1 MKIIGI
7 GDLVLD
13 VYMNEKEI
21 IGITSGMSFANIIY
35 NITRLLKED
44 KNIGFESI
52 IYGVCGNDIAGN
64 IILKEV
70 EESGIQTKYIT
81 IKDKKDTRKFY
92 IYLDENSNFVASKKK
107 NYITKKE
114 SWYSTS
120 MVKKDIPEELLS
132 KENIY
137 VLGSVSKNFRDIMDK
152 IEEVEGKVC
161 LDLGHIAA
169 FRYISLSKLKEML
182 TRKYYIVN
190 LNERVAKYLLT
201 RFGYNEYKELKQIFL
216 TDMFIIT
223 KGKEEIEIILKD
235 NNYILKNDNINY
247 TEKDPS
253 GAGDLLFSHY
263 IVANIIRENN
273 MKTKKDI
280 KEEIQY
286 FTKQELEEIYN
297 NANKEI
303 YNLVS
308 KLGARIGVDIKKP
321 TEEFVKIENT
331 EEESK
336 EVKEKNIHKLKNAIE
351 KLEERVESALL
362 KYNEK
367 AEAGLEL
374 LKDLETNKNQKYICI
389 GSGGSSI
396 PSEFT
401 KTIINN
407 TFGVDIQTMFPKEY
421 LETNTEKYMDYLN
434 IICFSYSGSSPEI
447 VQLLNGKYN
456 MAYIVTKANE
466 EDLKISLKENNVDIS
481 KIRIISY
488 NNESSKERGFLSIEG
503 IIVPALIMHMLVE
516 KKKKEDILE
525 LFKKQFEKQKEKAED
540 YFKENIEGLK
550 KAFKKKNII
559 DIYYDNYTKPI
570 MCDLESKIVE
580 TGIYRCT
587 THEKK
592 NFSHGRFITLEK
604 YPSDVQIY
612 LKLKKDTKYDDEL
625 LKYLKIYSKNLI
637 ILEVDEEN
645 NNGILELLIYSQ
657 LFIYEISKLL
667 KKDLSNPDY
676 SEDSMKIYRYNKEI
690 I

>member
-1 MKIIGI
+1 MDMIE
-7 GDLVLD
+7 
-13 VYMNEKEI
+13 EKE
-21 IGITSGMSFANIIY
+21 G
-35 NITRLLKED
+35 
-44 KNIGFESI
+44 
-52 IYGVCGNDIAGN
+52 
-64 IILKEV
+64 
-70 EESGIQTKYIT
+70 
-81 IKDKKDTRKFY
+81 
-92 IYLDENSNFVASKKK
+92 
-107 NYITKKE
+107 
-114 SWYSTS
+114 
-120 MVKKDIPEELLS
+120 
-132 KENIY
+132 
-137 VLGSVSKNFRDIMDK
+137 K
-152 IEEVEGKVC
+152 IC

-169 FRYISLSKLKEML
+169 FRYVLVPDLKEML
-182 TRKYYIVN
+182 IRKYYMVN
-190 LNERVAKYLLT
+190 LNVKVANYLVK
-201 RFGYNEYKELKQIFL
+201 RFGYTDYKELKQIFQ
-216 TDMFIIT
+216 TDILIIT
-223 KGKEEIEIILKD
+223 KGKEEIEIIGKD
-235 NNYILKNDNINY
+235 YDYILKNNNINY
-247 TEKDPS
+247 NEKDPT

-263 IVANIIRENN
+263 IVANIIKNNKRGNREKN
-273 MKTKKDI
+273 KKDNI
-280 KEEIQY
+280 I
-286 FTKQELEEIYN
+286 FTKQELEEIYD
-297 NANKEI
+297 NANREI

-308 KLGARIGVDIKKP
+308 KLGARIGVEVKKP
-321 TEEFVKIENT
+321 NEEFLKNENNIDGEEKIA
-331 EEESK
+331 K
-336 EVKEKNIHKLKNAIE
+336 ERNIHKLKNAID
-351 KLEERVESALL
+351 KLEERVESALVE
-362 KYNEK
+362 YNEK
-367 AEAGLEL
+367 SEAGLEL
-374 LKDLETNKNQKYICI
+374 LKDLESNKDQKYICI

-396 PSEFT
+396 PSEYT

-421 LETNTEKYMDYLN
+421 LETNTEKYMEYLN

-503 IIVPALIMHMLVE
+503 IIVPALIMYMLVE
-516 KKKKEDILE
+516 KKKKDDILE
-525 LFKKQFEKQKEKAED
+525 LFKKRFEKQKEKVEK
-540 YFKENIEGLK
+540 YFKENNEQLK
-550 KAFKKKNII
+550 KAFKKNNII

-580 TGIYRCT
+580 TGIFRCT

-625 LKYLKIYSKNLI
+625 LKYLSIYSKNLI
-637 ILEVDEEN
+637 ILEPDEEN

>member
-137 VLGSVSKNFRDIMDK
+137 VLGSVSKNFRDIMDM
-152 IEEVEGKVC
+152 IEEKEGKIC

-216 TDMFIIT
+216 TDMLIIT
-223 KGKEEIEIILKD
+223 KGKEEIEIFVKD
-235 NNYILKNDNINY
+235 NNYILKNENINY

-263 IVANIIRENN
+263 IVANILRENN

-308 KLGARIGVDIKKP
+308 KLGARIGVDIKKA

-336 EVKEKNIHKLKNAIE
+336 EVKEKNINKLKNAIE

-362 KYNEK
+362 NYNEK

-466 EDLKISLKENNVDIS
+466 EDLKISLEEKNIDIS

-503 IIVPALIMHMLVE
+503 IIVPALIMYMLVE
-516 KKKKEDILE
+516 KKKKEDVLT
-525 LFKKQFEKQKEKAED
+525 LFKKQFEKQKEKVEN

-612 LKLKKDTKYDDEL
+612 LKLKKDTRYDDEL
-625 LKYLKIYSKNLI
+625 LKYLSIYSKNLI
-637 ILEVDEEN
+637 ILEADEEN

>member
-13 VYMNEKEI
+13 VYMDEKEI
-21 IGITSGMSFANIIY
+21 IGITSGMSFANVIY

-44 KNIGFESI
+44 KNIEFESI

-64 IILKEV
+64 IILKEL

-81 IKDKKDTRKFY
+81 IKDKKNTRKFY

-132 KENIY
+132 RENIY
-137 VLGSVSKNFRDIMDK
+137 VLGSVSKNFRDIMDM
-152 IEEVEGKVC
+152 IEEKEGKIC

-216 TDMFIIT
+216 TDMLIIT
-223 KGKEEIEIILKD
+223 KGKEEIEIFVKD
-235 NNYILKNDNINY
+235 NNYILKNNNINY
-247 TEKDPS
+247 NEKDPS

-263 IVANIIRENN
+263 IVANIMKENN

-362 KYNEK
+362 NYNEK

-456 MAYIVTKANE
+456 NAYIVTKANE

-503 IIVPALIMHMLVE
+503 IIVPSLIMYMLVE
-516 KKKKEDILE
+516 KKKKEEMIKV
-525 LFKKQFEKQKEKAED
+525 FKEQLEKQREKVEN

-625 LKYLKIYSKNLI
+625 LKYLSIYSKNLI
-637 ILEVDEEN
+637 ILESDEES

>member
-1 MKIIGI
+1 MSVSN
-7 GDLVLD
+7 L
-13 VYMNEKEI
+13 KEI
-21 IGITSGMSFANIIY
+21 LT
-35 NITRLLKED
+35 
-44 KNIGFESI
+44 
-52 IYGVCGNDIAGN
+52 
-64 IILKEV
+64 
-70 EESGIQTKYIT
+70 
-81 IKDKKDTRKFY
+81 
-92 IYLDENSNFVASKKK
+92 K
-107 NYITKKE
+107 NY
-114 SWYSTS
+114 Y
-120 MVKKDIPEELLS
+120 M
-132 KENIY
+132 
-137 VLGSVSKNFRDIMDK
+137 
-152 IEEVEGKVC
+152 
-161 LDLGHIAA
+161 
-169 FRYISLSKLKEML
+169 
-182 TRKYYIVN
+182 VN
-190 LNERVAKYLLT
+190 LNKRVADYLVK
-201 RFGYNEYKELKQIFL
+201 RFGYNNYNGLKEIFK
-216 TDMFIIT
+216 TDMIIIT
-223 KGKEEIEIILKD
+223 KGKEEIIILNGDKE
-235 NNYILKNDNINY
+235 YILRNNNINNN
-247 TEKDPS
+247 EKDPS

-263 IVANIIRENN
+263 IFETIIREYD
-273 MKTKKDI
+273 TERKKENI
-280 KEEIQY
+280 I
-286 FTKQELEEIYN
+286 FTKNELEKVYDRANNEIYG
-297 NANKEI
+297 
-303 YNLVS
+303 LVE
-308 KLGARIGVDIKKP
+308 KLGARKEIELKKP
-321 TEEFVKIENT
+321 SDEFLGIENNIY
-331 EEESK
+331 EEVNI
-336 EVKEKNIHKLKNAIE
+336 VKEKNIHKLKNAIE

-362 KYNEK
+362 NYNAKAK

-374 LKDLETNKNQKYICI
+374 LKELESNKRQKYICI

-396 PSEFT
+396 PSEYT

-421 LETNTEKYMDYLN
+421 LETNTEKYMDYLS

-456 MAYIVTKANE
+456 KAYIVTKANE
-466 EDLKISLKENNVDIS
+466 EDLKISLKESNVDIS

-488 NNESSKERGFLSIEG
+488 NNQSTKERGFLSIEG

-525 LFKKQFEKQKEKAED
+525 LFKKQLKKQKEKVEK
-540 YFKENIEGLK
+540 YFIENNEELK
-550 KAFKKKNII
+550 KAFKKNNII

-580 TGIYRCT
+580 TGIFRCA

-612 LKLKKDTKYDDEL
+612 LKLKKDTKYDNEL

-637 ILEVDEEN
+637 ILEPDEEN

>member
-21 IGITSGMSFANIIY
+21 VGITSGMSFSNVIY
-35 NITRLLKED
+35 NITRLLRED
-44 KNIGFESI
+44 KNIEFESI

-64 IILKEV
+64 IILKEA

-92 IYLDENSNFVASKKK
+92 IYLDEDSNVIASKKK

-137 VLGSVSKNFRDIMDK
+137 VLGSVSKNFRNIMDK
-152 IEEVEGKVC
+152 IEEAEGKVC
-161 LDLGHIAA
+161 LDLGQTAS

-216 TDMFIIT
+216 TDMLIIT
-223 KGKEEIEIILKD
+223 KGKEEIEIFVKD
-235 NNYILKNDNINY
+235 NNYILKNENINY

-263 IVANIIRENN
+263 IVANILRENN

-308 KLGARIGVDIKKP
+308 KLGARIGVDIKKA

-362 KYNEK
+362 NYNEK

-456 MAYIVTKANE
+456 NAYIVTKANE

-525 LFKKQFEKQKEKAED
+525 LFKKQFEKQKEKVEN

-580 TGIYRCT
+580 TGIFRCA

-625 LKYLKIYSKNLI
+625 LKYLSIYSKNLI
-637 ILEVDEEN
+637 ILEADEEN

>member
-1 MKIIGI
+1 M
-7 GDLVLD
+7 
-13 VYMNEKEI
+13 YMIEEKE
-21 IGITSGMSFANIIY
+21 G
-35 NITRLLKED
+35 
-44 KNIGFESI
+44 
-52 IYGVCGNDIAGN
+52 
-64 IILKEV
+64 
-70 EESGIQTKYIT
+70 
-81 IKDKKDTRKFY
+81 
-92 IYLDENSNFVASKKK
+92 
-107 NYITKKE
+107 
-114 SWYSTS
+114 
-120 MVKKDIPEELLS
+120 
-132 KENIY
+132 
-137 VLGSVSKNFRDIMDK
+137 K
-152 IEEVEGKVC
+152 IC

-169 FRYISLSKLKEML
+169 FRYVLVPDLKEML
-182 TRKYYIVN
+182 TRKYYMVN
-190 LNERVAKYLLT
+190 LNVKVANYLVK
-201 RFGYNEYKELKQIFL
+201 RFGYTDYKELKQIFL
-216 TDMFIIT
+216 TDILIIT
-223 KGKEEIEIILKD
+223 KGKEEIEIICKD
-235 NNYILKNDNINY
+235 YDYILKNNNINY
-247 TEKDPS
+247 NEKDPT

-263 IVANIIRENN
+263 IVANIIKNNKMENGEN
-273 MKTKKDI
+273 IAKNKGDNVI
-280 KEEIQY
+280 
-286 FTKQELEEIYN
+286 FTKQELEEIYD
-297 NANKEI
+297 NANREI

-308 KLGARIGVDIKKP
+308 KLGARIGVEVKKP
-321 TEEFVKIENT
+321 NEEFLKNENNIDGEEKIA
-331 EEESK
+331 K
-336 EVKEKNIHKLKNAIE
+336 ERNIHKLKNAIE
-351 KLEERVESALL
+351 KLEERVKSALL
-362 KYNEK
+362 NYNEK
-367 AEAGLEL
+367 AEAGIEL
-374 LKDLETNKNQKYICI
+374 LKDLENNKNQKYICI

-396 PSEFT
+396 PSEFA

-456 MAYIVTKANE
+456 KAYIVTKANE

-488 NNESSKERGFLSIEG
+488 NNQSTKERGFLSIEG
-503 IIVPALIMHMLVE
+503 IIVPALIMYMLVE
-516 KKKKEDILE
+516 KKKKEEIFE
-525 LFKKQFEKQKEKAED
+525 LFKKQFEKQKEKVEN
-540 YFKENIEGLK
+540 YFKENIEVLK

-612 LKLKKDTKYDDEL
+612 LKSKKDTKYDNEL

-637 ILEVDEEN
+637 ILEPDEEN

>member
-1 MKIIGI
+1 MDMIE
-7 GDLVLD
+7 
-13 VYMNEKEI
+13 EKE
-21 IGITSGMSFANIIY
+21 G
-35 NITRLLKED
+35 
-44 KNIGFESI
+44 
-52 IYGVCGNDIAGN
+52 
-64 IILKEV
+64 
-70 EESGIQTKYIT
+70 
-81 IKDKKDTRKFY
+81 
-92 IYLDENSNFVASKKK
+92 
-107 NYITKKE
+107 
-114 SWYSTS
+114 
-120 MVKKDIPEELLS
+120 
-132 KENIY
+132 
-137 VLGSVSKNFRDIMDK
+137 K
-152 IEEVEGKVC
+152 IC

-169 FRYISLSKLKEML
+169 FRYVLVPDLKEML
-182 TRKYYIVN
+182 TRKYYMVN
-190 LNERVAKYLLT
+190 LNVKVANYLVK
-201 RFGYNEYKELKQIFL
+201 RFGYTDYKELKQIFQ
-216 TDMFIIT
+216 TDILIIT
-223 KGKEEIEIILKD
+223 KGKEEIEIICKD
-235 NNYILKNDNINY
+235 YDYILKNNNINY
-247 TEKDPS
+247 NEKDPT

-263 IVANIIRENN
+263 IVANIIKNNKMENGKN
-273 MKTKKDI
+273 IAKN
-280 KEEIQY
+280 KEDNVI
-286 FTKQELEEIYN
+286 FTKQELEEIYD
-297 NANKEI
+297 NANREI

-308 KLGARIGVDIKKP
+308 KLGARIGVEVKKP
-321 TEEFVKIENT
+321 NEEFLKNENNIDGEEKIA
-331 EEESK
+331 K
-336 EVKEKNIHKLKNAIE
+336 ERNIHKLKNAIE
-351 KLEERVESALL
+351 KLEERVKSALL
-362 KYNEK
+362 NYNEK

-374 LKDLETNKNQKYICI
+374 LKDLESNKKQKYICI

-396 PSEFT
+396 PSEFA

-466 EDLKISLKENNVDIS
+466 EDLKISLEEKNIDIS
-481 KIRIISY
+481 KIRVISY

-525 LFKKQFEKQKEKAED
+525 LFKKQFEKQKEKVEK
-540 YFKENIEGLK
+540 YFIENNEVLK
-550 KAFKKKNII
+550 KAFKKNNII

-612 LKLKKDTKYDDEL
+612 LKLKKDTKYDNEL

-637 ILEVDEEN
+637 ILEADEES

-676 SEDSMKIYRYNKEI
+676 SEDSMRIYRYNKEI

>member
-21 IGITSGMSFANIIY
+21 IGITSGMSFANVIY

-44 KNIGFESI
+44 KNIEFESI

-64 IILKEV
+64 IILKEA

-120 MVKKDIPEELLS
+120 IVKKDIPEELLS

-137 VLGSVSKNFRDIMDK
+137 VLGSVSKNFRDIMDM
-152 IEEVEGKVC
+152 IEEKEGKIC

-216 TDMFIIT
+216 TDMLIIT
-223 KGKEEIEIILKD
+223 KGKEEVEIFVKD
-235 NNYILKNDNINY
+235 IRYVLKNENINY
-247 TEKDPS
+247 NEKDPS

-280 KEEIQY
+280 KEESQY

-331 EEESK
+331 EESK

-362 KYNEK
+362 NYNEK
-367 AEAGLEL
+367 SEAGLEL
-374 LKDLETNKNQKYICI
+374 LKDLESNKKQKYICI

-525 LFKKQFEKQKEKAED
+525 LFKKQFEKQKEKVEN

-625 LKYLKIYSKNLI
+625 LKYLSIYSKNLI
-637 ILEVDEEN
+637 ILESDEEN

>member
-21 IGITSGMSFANIIY
+21 IGITSGMSFANVIY

-44 KNIGFESI
+44 KNIEFESI

-64 IILKEV
+64 IILKEA

-81 IKDKKDTRKFY
+81 IKDKKNTRKFY

-161 LDLGHIAA
+161 LDLGQTAS

-216 TDMFIIT
+216 TDMLIIT

-362 KYNEK
+362 NYNEK

-374 LKDLETNKNQKYICI
+374 LKDLESNKKQKYICI

-466 EDLKISLKENNVDIS
+466 EDLKISLEEKNIDIS

-516 KKKKEDILE
+516 KKNKEDILE
-525 LFKKQFEKQKEKAED
+525 LFKKQFEKQKEKVEK
-540 YFKENIEGLK
+540 YFIKNNEGLK
-550 KAFKKKNII
+550 KAFKKNNII

-637 ILEVDEEN
+637 ILEPDEEN

>member
-21 IGITSGMSFANIIY
+21 IGITSGMSFANVIY

-44 KNIGFESI
+44 KNIEFESI

-64 IILKEV
+64 IILKEA

-137 VLGSVSKNFRDIMDK
+137 VLGSVSKNFRDIMDM
-152 IEEVEGKVC
+152 IEEKEGKIC

-216 TDMFIIT
+216 TDMLIIT
-223 KGKEEIEIILKD
+223 KGKEEIEIFVKD
-235 NNYILKNDNINY
+235 NNYILKNENINY

-308 KLGARIGVDIKKP
+308 KLGARIGVDIKKA

-336 EVKEKNIHKLKNAIE
+336 EVKEKNINKLKNAIE

-362 KYNEK
+362 NYNEK

-396 PSEFT
+396 PAEFT

-407 TFGVDIQTMFPKEY
+407 TFGVDVQTMFPKEY
-421 LETNTEKYMDYLN
+421 LETNTEKYMEHLN

-503 IIVPALIMHMLVE
+503 IIVPALIMYMLVE

-525 LFKKQFEKQKEKAED
+525 LFKKQFEKQKEKVEN

-625 LKYLKIYSKNLI
+625 LKYLSIYSKNLI
-637 ILEVDEEN
+637 ILESDEEN

>member
-1 MKIIGI
+1 MDMIE
-7 GDLVLD
+7 
-13 VYMNEKEI
+13 EKE
-21 IGITSGMSFANIIY
+21 G
-35 NITRLLKED
+35 
-44 KNIGFESI
+44 
-52 IYGVCGNDIAGN
+52 
-64 IILKEV
+64 
-70 EESGIQTKYIT
+70 
-81 IKDKKDTRKFY
+81 
-92 IYLDENSNFVASKKK
+92 
-107 NYITKKE
+107 
-114 SWYSTS
+114 
-120 MVKKDIPEELLS
+120 
-132 KENIY
+132 
-137 VLGSVSKNFRDIMDK
+137 K
-152 IEEVEGKVC
+152 IC

-169 FRYISLSKLKEML
+169 FRYVLVPDLKEML
-182 TRKYYIVN
+182 TRKYYMVN
-190 LNERVAKYLLT
+190 LNVKVANYLVK
-201 RFGYNEYKELKQIFL
+201 RFGYTDYKELKQIFQ
-216 TDMFIIT
+216 TDILIIT
-223 KGKEEIEIILKD
+223 KGKEEIEILGKD
-235 NNYILKNDNINY
+235 YDYILKNNNINY
-247 TEKDPS
+247 NEKDPT

-263 IVANIIRENN
+263 IVANIIKNNKMGNREKN
-273 MKTKKDI
+273 
-280 KEEIQY
+280 KEDNII
-286 FTKQELEEIYN
+286 FTKQELEEIYD
-297 NANKEI
+297 NANREI

-308 KLGARIGVDIKKP
+308 KLGARIGVEVKKP
-321 TEEFVKIENT
+321 NEEFLKNENNIDGEEKIA
-331 EEESK
+331 K
-336 EVKEKNIHKLKNAIE
+336 ERNIHKLKNAID

-362 KYNEK
+362 AYNEK
-367 AEAGLEL
+367 SEAGIEL
-374 LKDLETNKNQKYICI
+374 LKDLENNKNQKYICI

-456 MAYIVTKANE
+456 MAYIVTKANG
-466 EDLKISLKENNVDIS
+466 EDLKISLEEKNIDTS
-481 KIRIISY
+481 KIRVISY

-503 IIVPALIMHMLVE
+503 IIVPSLIMYMLVE
-516 KKKKEDILE
+516 KKKKEEMIKV
-525 LFKKQFEKQKEKAED
+525 FKEQLEKQREKVEN

-580 TGIYRCT
+580 TGIFRCAI
-587 THEKK
+587 HEKK

-612 LKLKKDTKYDDEL
+612 LKLKKDTKYDNEL

-637 ILEVDEEN
+637 ILESDEESD
-645 NNGILELLIYSQ
+645 NGILELLIYSQ
-657 LFIYEISKLL
+657 LFIYEISKLI

>member
-1 MKIIGI
+1 MDIIE
-7 GDLVLD
+7 
-13 VYMNEKEI
+13 EKE
-21 IGITSGMSFANIIY
+21 G
-35 NITRLLKED
+35 
-44 KNIGFESI
+44 
-52 IYGVCGNDIAGN
+52 
-64 IILKEV
+64 
-70 EESGIQTKYIT
+70 
-81 IKDKKDTRKFY
+81 
-92 IYLDENSNFVASKKK
+92 
-107 NYITKKE
+107 
-114 SWYSTS
+114 
-120 MVKKDIPEELLS
+120 
-132 KENIY
+132 
-137 VLGSVSKNFRDIMDK
+137 K
-152 IEEVEGKVC
+152 IC

-169 FRYISLSKLKEML
+169 FRYVLVPDLKEML
-182 TRKYYIVN
+182 TRKYYMVN
-190 LNERVAKYLLT
+190 LNVKVANYLVK
-201 RFGYNEYKELKQIFL
+201 RFGYTDYKELKQIFL
-216 TDMFIIT
+216 TDILIIT
-223 KGKEEIEIILKD
+223 KGKEEIEIIGKD
-235 NNYILKNDNINY
+235 YDYILKNNNINY
-247 TEKDPS
+247 NEKDPT

-263 IVANIIRENN
+263 IVANIIKNNKRENVAN
-273 MKTKKDI
+273 IVKNKGDNVI
-280 KEEIQY
+280 
-286 FTKQELEEIYN
+286 FTKQELEEIYD
-297 NANKEI
+297 NANREI

-308 KLGARIGVDIKKP
+308 KLGARIGVEVKKP
-321 TEEFVKIENT
+321 NEEFLKNENNIDGEEKIA
-331 EEESK
+331 K
-336 EVKEKNIHKLKNAIE
+336 ERNIHKLKNAIE
-351 KLEERVESALL
+351 KLEERVKSALL
-362 KYNEK
+362 NYNEK

-374 LKDLETNKNQKYICI
+374 VKDLEDNKNQKYICI

-396 PSEFT
+396 PSEYT

-421 LETNTEKYMDYLN
+421 LETNTEKYMEHLN
-434 IICFSYSGSSPEI
+434 LICFSYSGSSPEI

-456 MAYIVTKANE
+456 NAYIVTKANE

-503 IIVPALIMHMLVE
+503 IIVPALIMYMLVE

-525 LFKKQFEKQKEKAED
+525 LFKKQFEKQKEKVEK
-540 YFKENIEGLK
+540 YFKENNEQLK
-550 KAFKKKNII
+550 KAFKKNNII

-580 TGIYRCT
+580 TGIFRCA

-612 LKLKKDTKYDDEL
+612 LKLKKDTKYDNEL

-637 ILEVDEEN
+637 ILESDEEN
-645 NNGILELLIYSQ
+645 DNGILELLIYSQ

>member
-21 IGITSGMSFANIIY
+21 IGITSGMSFANVIY

-44 KNIGFESI
+44 KSIEFESI

-64 IILKEV
+64 IILKEA
-70 EESGIQTKYIT
+70 EESGMQTKYIT

-92 IYLDENSNFVASKKK
+92 IYLDENSNVIASKKK

-120 MVKKDIPEELLS
+120 MVKKEIPEELLS
-132 KENIY
+132 RENIY

-161 LDLGHIAA
+161 LDLGQTAS
-169 FRYISLSKLKEML
+169 FRYISVSKLKEML

-201 RFGYNEYKELKQIFL
+201 RFGYNEYKELKQIFV
-216 TDMFIIT
+216 TDMLIIT
-223 KGKEEIEIILKD
+223 KGKEEIEIIVKD

-247 TEKDPS
+247 NEKDPS

-263 IVANIIRENN
+263 IVANIMKENKN
-273 MKTKKDI
+273 KEQKDVI
-280 KEEIQY
+280 
-286 FTKQELEEIYN
+286 FNKQELEEIYN

-308 KLGARIGVDIKKP
+308 KLGARIGVDIKKA

-362 KYNEK
+362 NYNEK

-396 PSEFT
+396 PSEYT

-421 LETNTEKYMDYLN
+421 LETNTEKYIEYLN

-456 MAYIVTKANE
+456 KAYIVTKANE
-466 EDLKISLKENNVDIS
+466 EDLKISLKESNVDIS
-481 KIRIISY
+481 KVRIISY
-488 NNESSKERGFLSIEG
+488 NNQSTKERGFLSIEG

-525 LFKKQFEKQKEKAED
+525 LFKKQFEKQKEKVEN

-550 KAFKKKNII
+550 KAFKKNNII
-559 DIYYDNYTKPI
+559 DIYYDNYTKTI

-580 TGIYRCT
+580 TGIFRCA

-612 LKLKKDTKYDDEL
+612 LKLKKDTKYDNEL
-625 LKYLKIYSKNLI
+625 LKYLSIYSKNLI
-637 ILEVDEEN
+637 ILEADEEN

>member
-21 IGITSGMSFANIIY
+21 IGITSGMSFANVIY

-44 KNIGFESI
+44 KNIEFESI

-64 IILKEV
+64 IILKEL

-161 LDLGHIAA
+161 LDLGQTSS

-216 TDMFIIT
+216 TDMLIIT
-223 KGKEEIEIILKD
+223 KGKEEIEIFIKD
-235 NNYILKNDNINY
+235 INYVLKNENINY

-263 IVANIIRENN
+263 IVVNILREND

-280 KEEIQY
+280 KEESQY
-286 FTKQELEEIYN
+286 FTKQELEQIYN

-362 KYNEK
+362 NYNEK

-374 LKDLETNKNQKYICI
+374 LKDLESNKKQKYICI

-396 PSEFT
+396 PSEYT

-407 TFGVDIQTMFPKEY
+407 TFGVDIQTMFPKGY

-456 MAYIVTKANE
+456 KAYIVTKVNE
-466 EDLKISLKENNVDIS
+466 DDLKSSLKENNVDIS

-503 IIVPALIMHMLVE
+503 IIVPALIMYMLVE

-525 LFKKQFEKQKEKAED
+525 LFKKQFDKQKEKVEN

-625 LKYLKIYSKNLI
+625 LKYLSIYSKNLI
-637 ILEVDEEN
+637 ILEPDEEN

-676 SEDSMKIYRYNKEI
+676 SEDSMKIYRYNNEI

>member
-1 MKIIGI
+1 MDIIE
-7 GDLVLD
+7 
-13 VYMNEKEI
+13 EKE
-21 IGITSGMSFANIIY
+21 G
-35 NITRLLKED
+35 
-44 KNIGFESI
+44 
-52 IYGVCGNDIAGN
+52 
-64 IILKEV
+64 
-70 EESGIQTKYIT
+70 
-81 IKDKKDTRKFY
+81 
-92 IYLDENSNFVASKKK
+92 
-107 NYITKKE
+107 
-114 SWYSTS
+114 
-120 MVKKDIPEELLS
+120 
-132 KENIY
+132 
-137 VLGSVSKNFRDIMDK
+137 K
-152 IEEVEGKVC
+152 IC

-169 FRYISLSKLKEML
+169 FRYVLVPDLKEML
-182 TRKYYIVN
+182 TRKYYMVN
-190 LNERVAKYLLT
+190 LNVKVANYLVK
-201 RFGYNEYKELKQIFL
+201 RFGYIDYKELKQIFQ
-216 TDMFIIT
+216 TDILIIT
-223 KGKEEIEIILKD
+223 KGKEEIEIIGKD
-235 NNYILKNDNINY
+235 YDYILKNNNINY
-247 TEKDPS
+247 NEKDPT

-263 IVANIIRENN
+263 IVANIIKNNKRENGGN
-273 MKTKKDI
+273 ITKNKGDNVI
-280 KEEIQY
+280 
-286 FTKQELEEIYN
+286 FTKQELEEIYD

-308 KLGARIGVDIKKP
+308 KLGARIGVEVKKP
-321 TEEFVKIENT
+321 NEEFLKIENNIDD
-331 EEESK
+331 EEKNLK
-336 EVKEKNIHKLKNAIE
+336 ERNIHKLKNAID

-362 KYNEK
+362 AYNEK
-367 AEAGLEL
+367 SEAGIEL
-374 LKDLETNKNQKYICI
+374 LKDLENNKNQKYICI
-389 GSGGSSI
+389 GSGGSNI

-421 LETNTEKYMDYLN
+421 LETNTEKYMEHLN
-434 IICFSYSGSSPEI
+434 LICFSYSGSSPEI

-456 MAYIVTKANE
+456 KVYIVTKANE
-466 EDLKISLKENNVDIS
+466 DDLKISLKENNVDIS

-488 NNESSKERGFLSIEG
+488 NNQSTKERGFLSIEG

-516 KKKKEDILE
+516 KKKKDDILE
-525 LFKKQFEKQKEKAED
+525 LFKKQFEKQKEKVEK
-540 YFKENIEGLK
+540 YFKENNEQLK
-550 KAFKKKNII
+550 KAFKKNNII

-612 LKLKKDTKYDDEL
+612 LKLKKDTKYDNEL

-637 ILEVDEEN
+637 ILESDEEN

>member
-21 IGITSGMSFANIIY
+21 IGITSGMSFANVIY

-44 KNIGFESI
+44 KNIEFESI

-64 IILKEV
+64 IILKEA

-92 IYLDENSNFVASKKK
+92 IYLDENSNVIASKKK

-120 MVKKDIPEELLS
+120 MVKKEIPEELLS

-161 LDLGHIAA
+161 LDLGQIAS

-201 RFGYNEYKELKQIFL
+201 RFGYNEYKELKQIFV
-216 TDMFIIT
+216 TDMLIIT
-223 KGKEEIEIILKD
+223 KGKEEIEIIVKD
-235 NNYILKNDNINY
+235 NNYILKNENINY

-336 EVKEKNIHKLKNAIE
+336 EVKEKNINKLKNAIE

-362 KYNEK
+362 NYNEK
-367 AEAGLEL
+367 SESGLEL

-396 PSEFT
+396 PSEYT

-421 LETNTEKYMDYLN
+421 LETNTEKYMEYLN

-456 MAYIVTKANE
+456 NAYIVTKANE
-466 EDLKISLKENNVDIS
+466 EDLKISLEEKNVDIS

-525 LFKKQFEKQKEKAED
+525 LFKKQFEKQKEKVEN

-612 LKLKKDTKYDDEL
+612 LKLKKDTKYDNEL
-625 LKYLKIYSKNLI
+625 LKYLSIYSKNLI
-637 ILEVDEEN
+637 ILESDEES

>member
-21 IGITSGMSFANIIY
+21 IGITSGMSFANVIY

-44 KNIGFESI
+44 KNIEFESI

-64 IILKEV
+64 IILKEL

-161 LDLGHIAA
+161 LDLGQTSS

-216 TDMFIIT
+216 TDMLIIT
-223 KGKEEIEIILKD
+223 KGKEEIEIFIKD
-235 NNYILKNDNINY
+235 INYVLKNENINY

-263 IVANIIRENN
+263 IVVNILREND

-280 KEEIQY
+280 KEESQY
-286 FTKQELEEIYN
+286 FTKQELEQIYN

-362 KYNEK
+362 NYNEK

-374 LKDLETNKNQKYICI
+374 LKDLESNKKQKYICI

-396 PSEFT
+396 PSEYT

-456 MAYIVTKANE
+456 KAYIVTKVNE
-466 EDLKISLKENNVDIS
+466 DDLKSSLKENNVDIS

-503 IIVPALIMHMLVE
+503 IIVPALIMYMLVE

-525 LFKKQFEKQKEKAED
+525 LFKKQFDKQKEKVEN

-580 TGIYRCT
+580 TGIFRCT
-587 THEKK
+587 IHEKK

-625 LKYLKIYSKNLI
+625 LKYLSIYSKNLI
-637 ILEVDEEN
+637 ILEPDEEN

-676 SEDSMKIYRYNKEI
+676 SEDSMKIYRYNNEI